1 MIGLFCRSAIIL
13 DTPDGS
19 SYISPIKER
28 SLTDSDLE
36 KGDYQQMS
44 LPLSNVRILD
54 LTLIMAG
61 PYCTLIL
68 GDLGAEVI
76 KIEKP
81 GIGESSREMPPHF
94 FEDQSAYFIA
104 MNRNKKSMTL
114 DLKSEAG
121 KKIFYDLARV
131 SDVVIDNF
139 RPGVVGKLGMDFES
153 LKKINPRII
162 CCSISGY
169 GQTGPFKD
177 RPAFDLVIQA
187 RGGIM
192 SYTGEPGQMPVR
204 MGAPMGDLSGGVFA
218 SQGILAALY
227 QREKTGRGQRVDI
240 SLVDCQT
247 SLLTYRAQFY
257 LVGKEIAR
265 PVGSGHVSAHPI
277 RAFLTKTFSIVI
289 DANTESIFAELCE
302 AIGKPDMSSDKK
314 FNSRESRLKNKEE
327 LYTILEKAFLE
338 KTGEEWLEILEKRI
352 PIAPINTIDKA
363 LSDPQTLSRNMV
375 VDVEYE
381 NNKKLKI
388 IGNPIKMSEIEHET
402 FKRPPYLGEHNEE
415 ILTGILNYSPE
426 QVKELKNQKVI

>member
-1 MIGLFCRSAIIL
+1 
-13 DTPDGS
+13 
-19 SYISPIKER
+19 
-28 SLTDSDLE
+28 
-36 KGDYQQMS
+36 MS
-44 LPLSNVRILD
+44 LPLSGVRILD

-94 FEDQSAYFIA
+94 FEGQSAYFIA

-121 KKIFYDLARV
+121 KRIFYDLARK

-139 RPGVVGKLGMDFES
+139 RPGVVKKLGVDFDT
-153 LKKINPRII
+153 LKTMNPRII

-169 GQTGPFKD
+169 GQTGPFRD

-204 MGAPMGDLSGGVFA
+204 MGAPMGDLSGGLFA

-227 QREKTGRGQRVDI
+227 QREKTGQGQRIDI

-277 RAFLTKTFSIVI
+277 RAFRTKTFDVVI
-289 DANTESIFAELCE
+289 DANTESIFAELCD
-302 AIGKPDMSSDKK
+302 AIGRPEMAQDEK
-314 FNSRESRLKNKEE
+314 FNSRENRLKHKEE
-327 LYTILEKAFLE
+327 LYAILEQAFLTR
-338 KTGEEWLEILEKRI
+338 TGEEWLELLEKRI

-363 LSDPQTLSRNMV
+363 LADPQTLSRNMV
-375 VDVEYE
+375 VEVEYE
-381 NNKKLKI
+381 NKKKLNI
-388 IGNPIKMSEIEHET
+388 VGNPIKMSEIEQEV
-402 FKRPPYLGEHNEE
+402 FRRPPYLGEHTEE
-415 ILTGILNYSPE
+415 ILRELLQYSPE
-426 QVKELKNQKVI
+426 RIEAMRTEKVV

>member
-1 MIGLFCRSAIIL
+1 
-13 DTPDGS
+13 
-19 SYISPIKER
+19 
-28 SLTDSDLE
+28 
-36 KGDYQQMS
+36 MS
-44 LPLSNVRILD
+44 LPLSGVRILD

-68 GDLGAEVI
+68 GDLGAEVL

-94 FEDQSAYFIA
+94 FEGQSAYFIA

-121 KKIFYDLARV
+121 KRIFYDLARK

-139 RPGVVGKLGMDFES
+139 RPGVVKKLGIDFDT
-153 LKKINPRII
+153 LQTMNPRII

-169 GQTGPFKD
+169 GQTGPFRD

-204 MGAPMGDLSGGVFA
+204 MGAPIGDLSGGVFA

-277 RAFLTKTFSIVI
+277 RAFRTGTFDVVI
-289 DANTESIFAELCE
+289 DANTESIFAELCD
-302 AIGKPDMSSDKK
+302 AIGKPEMAEDEK
-314 FNSRESRLKNKEE
+314 FYSRENRLKNKEE
-327 LYTILEKAFLE
+327 LYAILEKAFLA
-338 KTGEEWLEILEKRI
+338 KTGEEWLELLEKRI

-363 LSDPQTLSRNMV
+363 LADPQTLSRNMV
-375 VDVEYE
+375 VEVEYPDK
-381 NNKKLKI
+381 KKLKI
-388 IGNPIKMSEIEHET
+388 VGNPIKMSEVEQEVFT
-402 FKRPPYLGEHNEE
+402 RPPYLGEHTEE
-415 ILTGILNYSPE
+415 VLRELLGYPPE
-426 QVKELKNQKVI
+426 QIRDIKDRKVV

>member
-1 MIGLFCRSAIIL
+1 
-13 DTPDGS
+13 
-19 SYISPIKER
+19 
-28 SLTDSDLE
+28 
-36 KGDYQQMS
+36 MS
-44 LPLSNVRILD
+44 LPLSGVRVLD

-61 PYCTLIL
+61 PYCTLIS

-81 GIGESSREMPPHF
+81 GIGESSREMPPYF
-94 FEDQSAYFIA
+94 YEGQSAYFIA

-114 DLKSEAG
+114 DLKSDEG
-121 KKIFYDLARV
+121 KKIFYELAKQ

-139 RPGVVGKLGMDFES
+139 RPGVVKKLGFDHATLSKM
-153 LKKINPRII
+153 NPRII

-204 MGAPMGDLSGGVFA
+204 MGAPMGDLTGGLFA

-227 QREKTGRGQRVDI
+227 QREKTGRGQQIDI
-240 SLVDCQT
+240 SLMDCQT
-247 SLLTYRAQFY
+247 SLLTYRAEFY
-257 LVGKEIAR
+257 LVGNEIAG

-277 RAFLTKTFSIVI
+277 RAFKTKTFDVVI
-289 DANTESIFAELCE
+289 DANTESIFAELCD
-302 AIGKPDMSSDKK
+302 AIGKPDMSCDPK
-314 FNSRESRLKNKEE
+314 FDCRESRRKNKEE
-327 LYTILEKAFLE
+327 LYAILEQAFLA
-338 KTGEEWLEILEKRI
+338 KTGEEWLELLEKRI

-363 LSDPQTLSRNMV
+363 LTDPQTLARNMV
-375 VDVEYE
+375 VEVEYP

-388 IGNPIKMSEIEHET
+388 VGNPIKMSEVEQEI
-402 FKRPPYLGEHNEE
+402 FKRPPYLGEHTEE
-415 ILTGILNYSPE
+415 ILTKFLHYSPE
-426 QVKELKNQKVI
+426 QVKDLRSRKVV

>member
-1 MIGLFCRSAIIL
+1 LFCRSAIIL

>member
-1 MIGLFCRSAIIL
+1 
-13 DTPDGS
+13 
-19 SYISPIKER
+19 
-28 SLTDSDLE
+28 
-36 KGDYQQMS
+36 MS

-114 DLKSEAG
+114 DLKSEEG
-121 KKIFYDLARV
+121 KKIFYNLAKA

-139 RPGVVGKLGMDFES
+139 RPGVVRKLGMDFDA
-153 LKKINPRII
+153 LKKLNPRII

-227 QREKTGRGQRVDI
+227 QREKTGRGQQVDI

-277 RAFLTKTFSIVI
+277 RAFQTKTFAIVI

-302 AIGKPDMSSDKK
+302 AIGKPDMSSDQK
-314 FNSRESRLKNKEE
+314 FNSRENRLKNKEE
-327 LYTILEKAFLE
+327 LYSVLEKAFLE
-338 KTGEEWLEILEKRI
+338 KTGEEWLELLEKRI

-363 LSDPQTLSRNMV
+363 LADPQTLSRNMV
-375 VDVEYE
+375 VEVEYT
-381 NNKKLKI
+381 NDKKLKI
-388 IGNPIKMSEIEHET
+388 IGNPVKMSEIEQEI
-402 FKRPPYLGEHNEE
+402 FKRPPYLGEHTEE
-415 ILTGILNYSPE
+415 ILTGILNYTRE
-426 QVKELKNQKVI
+426 QVKELRNQKVI

>member
-1 MIGLFCRSAIIL
+1 MG
-13 DTPDGS
+13 
-19 SYISPIKER
+19 
-28 SLTDSDLE
+28 
-36 KGDYQQMS
+36 
-44 LPLSNVRILD
+44 LPLSGVRILD

-94 FEDQSAYFIA
+94 FEGQSAYFIA
-104 MNRNKKSMTL
+104 MNRNKKSITL

-121 KKIFYDLARV
+121 KRIFYDLAKK

-139 RPGVVGKLGMDFES
+139 RPGVVKKLGIDFDA
-153 LKKINPRII
+153 LKQINPRII

-169 GQTGPFKD
+169 GQTGPFRD

-227 QREKTGRGQRVDI
+227 QREKTGRGQRIDI

-277 RAFLTKTFSIVI
+277 RAFRTKTFDVVI
-289 DANTESIFAELCE
+289 DANTESIFAELCD
-302 AIGKPDMSSDKK
+302 AIGKPGMAKDEK
-314 FNSRESRLKNKEE
+314 FNSRENRLKNREE
-327 LYTILEKAFLE
+327 LYAILEEAFLG
-338 KTGEEWLEILEKRI
+338 KTGEGWLELLEKRI

-363 LSDPQTLSRNMV
+363 LADPQTLSRNMV
-375 VDVEYE
+375 VEVDYKD
-381 NNKKLKI
+381 NKKLKI
-388 IGNPIKMSEIEHET
+388 LGNPIKMSEVEQEV
-402 FKRPPYLGEHNEE
+402 FKRPPYLGEHTEE
-415 ILTGILNYSPE
+415 ILRELLEYSPT
-426 QVKELKNQKVI
+426 QIKDIKDGKVV

>member
-1 MIGLFCRSAIIL
+1 
-13 DTPDGS
+13 
-19 SYISPIKER
+19 
-28 SLTDSDLE
+28 
-36 KGDYQQMS
+36 MS
-44 LPLSNVRILD
+44 LPLSGIRILD

-94 FEDQSAYFIA
+94 FEGQSAYFIA

-114 DLKSEAG
+114 DLKSDAG
-121 KKIFYDLARV
+121 KRIFYDLARK

-139 RPGVVGKLGMDFES
+139 RPGVVKKLGIDFAT
-153 LKKINPRII
+153 LKQMNPRII

-169 GQTGPFKD
+169 GQTGPFRD

-227 QREKTGRGQRVDI
+227 QREKTGRGQQIDI

-257 LVGKEIAR
+257 LVGNEIAR

-277 RAFLTKTFSIVI
+277 RAFRTKSFDVVI
-289 DANTESIFAELCE
+289 DANTESIFIELCD
-302 AIGKPDMSSDKK
+302 AIGRPGMAQDEK
-314 FNSRESRLKNKEE
+314 FNSRENRLRNKEE
-327 LYTILEKAFLE
+327 LYAILEEAFLG
-338 KTGEEWLEILEKRI
+338 KTGEEWLDLLEKRI

-363 LSDPQTLSRNMV
+363 LADPQTLSRNMV
-375 VDVEYE
+375 VEVEYE
-381 NNKKLKI
+381 GKKKLKI
-388 IGNPIKMSEIEHET
+388 LGNPIKMSEVEQEV
-402 FKRPPYLGEHNEE
+402 FKRPPYLGEHTEE
-415 ILTGILNYSPE
+415 ILRELLNYSPE
-426 QVKELKNQKVI
+426 QIKEIRNGKVV